1 MGKSALRPVGWIGL
15 EWGPFVPSSRE
26 SETGI
31 ATATV
36 TAIRHVAGKRAR
48 AIIGVGIL
56 RPQTFSI

>member
-31 ATATV
+31 AIATV
-36 TAIRHVAGKRAR
+36 SVIRHVAGKNVLA
-48 AIIGVGIL
+48 
-56 RPQTFSI
+56 PS